1 MTAPRS
7 DARLSALF
15 EELAMAPAPDYLD
28 AVLERTAPTRQRTRL
43 AAMERWLRLDP
54 ITPQAVEREFGWLRL
69 AIAVAVVLLVVLA
82 LAIAAGSR
90 RLPPPFGPAT
100 NGLIAYSV
108 GGDIVGLD
116 PAKRTV
122 RVLVS
127 GPGDDSSPRFARRG
141 DRFAFIRDNAD
152 GRTLYVADSDG
163 RNIRSVA
170 GPYQNIDAVEWSP
183 DDTRLLITALDGFT
197 PIVDIVRVDG
207 TGSRRVDLG
216 IPLGNASWRPPDG
229 SLILVR
235 GEVPGVG
242 PDLFITDAEGLD
254 PRRLEVQS
262 ERIVTD
268 GSDVNL
274 QGWSP
279 DGTQLTYNAIMRS
292 PTTGRI
298 VTRNVVADI
307 SPDGRLTAQRTLEFD
322 PTDDQEGWAAW
333 SPTGDRFVMN
343 VARMDAITDMW
354 IAVTRSDGTGGL
366 TITGPATTRVQANEH
381 GWSPDGAVVLARY
394 WEENQAWLLDP
405 DGGPGERV
413 DYWAM
418 SPDAPNWQR
427 TAP

>member
-7 DARLSALF
+7 DARLSGLF

-28 AVLERTAPTRQRTRL
+28 AVLEHTASARQRTRL
-43 AAMERWLRLDP
+43 AALERRLHLDP
-54 ITPQAVEREFGWLRL
+54 ITPRAVGRELGSLRL
-69 AIAVAVVLLVVLA
+69 AVVAVVVLLVILA

-108 GGDIVGLD
+108 AGDIVGLD
-116 PAKRTV
+116 PVKRTV
-122 RVLVS
+122 RVLVA
-127 GPGDDSSPRFARRG
+127 GPDDDSSPRFARRG
-141 DRFAFIRDNAD
+141 DRFAFIRDTAD
-152 GRTLYVADSDG
+152 GRTLYVADADG

-170 GPYQNIDAVEWSP
+170 GPYQNIDGVEWSP
-183 DDTRLLITALDGFT
+183 DDTRLLVTALDAFV

-207 TGSRRVDLG
+207 TGNRRVDLG
-216 IPLGNASWRPPDG
+216 IPIGNASWRPPDG
-229 SLILVR
+229 TLIVVR

-242 PDLFITDAEGLD
+242 PDLFVTDAEGLD
-254 PRRLEVQS
+254 PRRLDVQS
-262 ERIVTD
+262 ERLVTD
-268 GSDVNL
+268 GADVNL

-279 DGTQLTYNAIMRS
+279 DGTQLIYNAVMRS
-292 PTTGRI
+292 RTTGRI
-298 VTRNVVADI
+298 VTRNVVVDV

-322 PTDDQEGWAAW
+322 PSDDQEGWAAW
-333 SPTGDRFVMN
+333 SPTGERFVMN
-343 VARMDAITDMW
+343 VARMDATTEMW

-381 GWSPDGAVVLARY
+381 GWSPDGTVILARY

-405 DGGPGERV
+405 DGRAGEQV
-413 DYWAM
+413 EDWAT